1 MPSFQIRFRL
11 RHHIFAILTRID
23 WVIHIM
29 FEFEIHQS
37 CHKKQKKLFN
47 GEKLGS
53 EYVSD
58 NSLTIPNRRL
68 GNGAMNVRLMLL
80 LVVWF
85 FILFYKSID
94 LVRIVCISDD
104 MTATK
109 QNKCQNIFIPFGSL
123 LSLCIIVLRLSSPT
137 KANNQN
143 ERKRRKKTTQTTESH
158 IENSF
163 SQTV

>member
-1 MPSFQIRFRL
+1 M
-11 RHHIFAILTRID
+11 
-23 WVIHIM
+23 
-29 FEFEIHQS
+29 
-37 CHKKQKKLFN
+37 
-47 GEKLGS
+47 
-53 EYVSD
+53 SD

-137 KANNQN
+137 KTNDQN
-143 ERKRRKKTTQTTESH
+143 ERKRRKKKQHKQPNLISKTRLAKQFETSSPLILSLPTSLPL
-158 IENSF
+158 SF
-163 SQTV
+163 IQFVRISPHYSRGCKVISVAAWYTGLKYLDLDF